1 MPRPVFVGEER
12 RGLAHVVEQRC
23 PADKRVRRHAVQHA
37 RCVFEHVVYMVRR
50 ALLEAFHGHELGKH
64 GSQHVDRGRERASG
78 MLSKQQALQ
87 LVGDALGGDAGQQP
101 LVRQHAFEG
110 VRIDGE
116 AQLRGE
122 PAGAQHAQ
130 GVFGEAP
137 IGVAY
142 GSDDPRLQIGVSA
155 VGVEQAARRVIG

>member
-1 MPRPVFVGEER
+1 M
-12 RGLAHVVEQRC
+12 EQRC

-50 ALLEAFHGHELGKH
+50 ALLEAFHGHELRKH

-101 LVRQHAFEG
+101 LFASM
-110 VRIDGE
+110 
-116 AQLRGE
+116 
-122 PAGAQHAQ
+122 PSK
-130 GVFGEAP
+130 VFGSMAKPSSAANRQARSMRRASSEKRRS
-137 IGVAY
+137 
-142 GSDDPRLQIGVSA
+142 GSPTARMIRASKSA
-155 VGVEQAARRVIG
+155 CPP